1 MSGSTIS
8 PTGIVRNP
16 LRAECYLPQL
26 PAGGPEDRA
35 VSDPKPIS
43 HVRDTSGSMSRATR
57 FFCLRMRG
65 AMVYL
70 EELPNPN
77 LGSWVRS
84 MWYCQTSRVSHHHER
99 VLQNV
104 CTQVILNFSRS

>member
-1 MSGSTIS
+1 
-8 PTGIVRNP
+8 
-16 LRAECYLPQL
+16 
-26 PAGGPEDRA
+26 
-35 VSDPKPIS
+35 
-43 HVRDTSGSMSRATR
+43 
-57 FFCLRMRG
+57 
-65 AMVYL
+65 MVYL